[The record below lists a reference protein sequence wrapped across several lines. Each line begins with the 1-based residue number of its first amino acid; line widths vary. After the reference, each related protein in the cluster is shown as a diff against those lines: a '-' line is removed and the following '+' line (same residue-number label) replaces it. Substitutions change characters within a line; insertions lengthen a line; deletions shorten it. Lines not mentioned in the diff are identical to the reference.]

1 MRRGNFPRLIIYQ
14 GINMRVLAG
23 LAIVVGITSG
33 AAWQTP
39 AMAQSAPRPCVN
51 ESLQINIRAQ
61 PMPAALRELS
71 RQTHCPISGTADARG
86 LTSNAV
92 RGTYTPSAALA
103 ALVDRRGLR
112 TRSVRQGLSVE
123 RLARTRPAPTPEPI
137 QFDCQNDSIA
147 LRIPSMPLEAALNA
161 LSEATKCPI
170 SRSFQVDGLRS
181 RAINDTYTP
190 SEGLRA
196 MLAGTGLQSQAIRQ
210 GLEVL
215 PAR

>member
-1 MRRGNFPRLIIYQ
+1 
-14 GINMRVLAG
+14 
-23 LAIVVGITSG
+23 
-33 AAWQTP
+33 
-39 AMAQSAPRPCVN
+39 
-51 ESLQINIRAQ
+51 
-61 PMPAALRELS
+61 MPAALRELS
-71 RQTHCPISGTADARG
+71 RQTHCPISGTASARG

-92 RGTYTPSAALA
+92 GGTYTPSAALS
-103 ALVDRRGLR
+103 ALVEGRGLR
-112 TRSVRQGLSVE
+112 TRTVRQGLSVE
-123 RLARTRPAPTPEPI
+123 RSARARPTPAPQPI
-137 QFDCQNDSIA
+137 QYNCQNDSIQ

-196 MLAGTGLQSQAIRQ
+196 MLAGTGLQSQVIRQ